1 MGDYLGAPGAAGL
14 GSYINTE
21 WSLDVSDEDGTL
33 LDDYLAG
40 V

>member
-14 GSYINTE
+14 GSYLKTE
-21 WSLDVSDEDGTL
+21 WSLDVSDADGTL
-33 LDDYLAG
+33 CNDYLAG